1 MSMNERL
8 FIPVFFLKDHANLHK
23 TFYRKKRTAWAV
35 RVWFCIVLNT
45 RQRIH
50 HTPEGACVLRYIVIF
65 HGNVSVSV
73 IDAYAV
79 SDQDRHHL
87 SLL

>member
-1 MSMNERL
+1 MGFYKNFLQKNARHKPCVCGSVS
-8 FIPVFFLKDHANLHK
+8 FSIP
-23 TFYRKKRTAWAV
+23 RK
-35 RVWFCIVLNT
+35 
-45 RQRIH
+45 RIH

-65 HGNVSVSV
+65 HGNISVSV

-79 SDQDRHHL
+79 SDQDYHRL